1 VYTANEKVAP
11 ANITEIMQTA
21 YIDYS
26 MSVIISRALPD
37 ARDGLKPVQRRIL
50 YAMFREGLLHNRPYD
65 KCAGVVG
72 EVLKNYHPHGDSSVY
87 DALVRLGQSWV
98 QRYTL
103 IDPQGNFGSV
113 EGDPPAAYRYTEC
126 RLAEIA
132 EDLLKDIDEETVD
145 FGPNYK
151 ESTTEPLVLP
161 AALPNLLMN
170 GSTGIA
176 VGMATNIPPHNLDEI
191 INATCAL
198 IDRPHITVEELI
210 EHIPGPDFPTG
221 GLIVGREGI
230 RNYMTTGRGMV
241 RVRGRAHT
249 EELKNGK
256 EQIVVTEIPYN
267 VNRENLVKHIAEL
280 VGDKKLTEVS
290 DLRNESD
297 SETRIV
303 IELKRGEEAQV
314 VINKLFQLT
323 QLESS
328 FGVILLAIDN
338 RRPKQMNIKE
348 LLECYI
354 AHRRDVIIRRTE
366 YRLRKARE
374 RAEILEGYKIAL
386 DNLDD
391 FVRIIRSS
399 SNKEE
404 AKQRLMEKYPI
415 NERQTD
421 AILELRLYQ
430 LTGLERDKIEAE
442 YMELLKAIEY
452 YESILASEHLLME
465 LIKTELLEMKAKYTQ
480 PRKSEII
487 AAEGEFR
494 MEDVIVNEGCVITV
508 SHLGFIKRTRVADYR
523 VQKRGGKGVIGTET
537 YEEDFVQ
544 HLFTASTHDYI
555 LFVTSTGKSYAKKVY
570 DIPEGARTAKGKSV
584 TSFLKLVEGEKIAAM
599 VCFSAFTDDRFLVL
613 ATRAGVVKKTMLS
626 EYDGATREREGG
638 LAAINLREGDQIVG
652 GVLTTGT
659 NELVLVSHQGLAVRF
674 QEGPLDS
681 AASEDDEST
690 AADASATAQPV
701 EGEAE
706 VGEVRVGLR
715 ATGRATGGV
724 TGMRFKKKGDYL
736 EAIEVCDSTAR
747 LLVAREDGIGK
758 RTPFEDYRLTRRG
771 GSGVIAIDLPD
782 DGSIAVAGALSVQDT
797 DEIMLLTAKNQSV
810 RCPVNGIRETGRGA
824 KGVKLIDLAEG
835 DKLLSIAR
843 IVDKGDDDEAP
854 ATDEAPAADAPA
866 S

>member
-1 VYTANEKVAP
+1 
-11 ANITEIMQTA
+11 
-21 YIDYS
+21 
-26 MSVIISRALPD
+26 
-37 ARDGLKPVQRRIL
+37 
-50 YAMFREGLLHNRPYD
+50 
-65 KCAGVVG
+65 
-72 EVLKNYHPHGDSSVY
+72 
-87 DALVRLGQSWV
+87 
-98 QRYTL
+98 
-103 IDPQGNFGSV
+103 
-113 EGDPPAAYRYTEC
+113 
-126 RLAEIA
+126 
-132 EDLLKDIDEETVD
+132 
-145 FGPNYK
+145 
-151 ESTTEPLVLP
+151 
-161 AALPNLLMN
+161 
-170 GSTGIA
+170 
-176 VGMATNIPPHNLDEI
+176 
-191 INATCAL
+191 
-198 IDRPHITVEELI
+198 
-210 EHIPGPDFPTG
+210 
-221 GLIVGREGI
+221 
-230 RNYMTTGRGMV
+230 MTTGRGMV

-256 EQIVVTEIPYN
+256 EQIVVTEIPYG

-280 VGDKKLTEVS
+280 VGEKKLPEIS

-303 IELKRGEEAQV
+303 IELKRGESSEV

-328 FGVILLAIDN
+328 FGVILLAIDH

-348 LLECYI
+348 LLECYL
-354 AHRRDVIIRRTE
+354 AHRREVITRRTQF
-366 YRLRKARE
+366 RLRKAKE

-430 LTGLERDKIEAE
+430 LTGLERGKIEAE
-442 YMELLKAIEY
+442 YLELLKAIEY

-465 LIKTELLEMKAKYTQ
+465 LIKTELLEMKAKYSQ

-508 SHLGFIKRTRVADYR
+508 SHQGFIKRTRVADYR
-523 VQKRGGKGVIGTET
+523 VQKRGGKGIIGTET
-537 YEEDFVQ
+537 YDTDFVQ

-570 DIPEGARTAKGKSV
+570 DIPEGVRTAKGKSV

-626 EYDGATREREGG
+626 EYEGATRAREGG

-652 GVLTTGT
+652 GVLSTGT
-659 NELVLVSHQGLAVRF
+659 NEVVLVSHQGLAVRF

-681 AASEDDEST
+681 AASDDDESA
-690 AADASATAQPV
+690 AADASATAAPV

-706 VGEVRVGLR
+706 VGEVKVGLR

-736 EAIEVCDSTAR
+736 EAIEICDSTAR

-843 IVDKGDDDEAP
+843 IVDTRDDEDGESPAAGAPATEAP
-854 ATDEAPAADAPA
+854 A